1 MKTRVWTA
9 CSLGLLLATAV
20 PARAFA
26 QERVPRPEELLGFR
40 PGEDYKLADYD
51 QMLQYFRAVD
61 ASSDRVQLQE
71 IGLSS
76 MGRPMVMAIVTSP
89 ENFGRLDRYQEISR
103 RLATARG
110 LSEEQARAMAAEG
123 KAVIYI
129 DSGLHATEVG
139 HAQHSFELI
148 YHLAADSS
156 PSTQE
161 ILDNVIL
168 LLLPCVNPDG
178 MDLVVNWYER
188 NLGSPYEVSPLPQL
202 SSKYV
207 GHDNNRDWF
216 MFTQTETRNIGRVI
230 YHQWLPQIVYNHHQ
244 GVPFPA
250 RIFIPPF
257 DGPMNPHIPPLV
269 MRGIQLIGSS
279 MARAFAEQGKSGVV
293 SRMVY
298 DTWWNGGLRT
308 SPYFHNMIGILTE
321 TALHKYATPKFY
333 AERDLP
339 ESFPDGTSAKLPSTF
354 YPDPWRGGWWRL
366 REAIDYMMTASL
378 ALLEV
383 GARDKEKWLYGIYRM
398 GRDSIDKGKNEPP
411 YAFIIPADQSDPN
424 TAVKLVN
431 TLRAGAVETWR
442 AASPF
447 WSEGTQYPAGSYV
460 FLASQPFRPYLVDL
474 LMPQNHP
481 DQKLDPGGPPETPY
495 DVAGWTLPL
504 AMGVRSVA
512 ALAPFEAR
520 LEPIEQAGVPGGGVE
535 GSGRVYLLDPRVND
549 SFIAVNRL
557 LKQGASVYR
566 STKSVGGPSDPWP
579 AGTFLVAGGR
589 GLDALARELGIRVR
603 AVSKVGGEGLRIE
616 SPRVALYKSWVAN
629 ADEGWN
635 RWLFEQFEFP
645 YQSIHD
651 AEMKAA
657 GLSERYNVIVLPE
670 SPLKELVEGH
680 ERGSVPPEYA
690 GGIGS
695 EGVDRL
701 RQFVSEGGTLV
712 CLDSA
717 TELPIEYFDIP
728 VESALKGIE
737 PSQFYCPG
745 SLLEIEFDPA
755 HPLAYGMGGTGVG
768 FFRDSRVYNL
778 IPDFESQHGQVAA
791 KFPDRNPLL
800 SGWILGDEYIRRKAA
815 VVDMPYG

>member
-1 MKTRVWTA
+1 
-9 CSLGLLLATAV
+9 
-20 PARAFA
+20 
-26 QERVPRPEELLGFR
+26 
-40 PGEDYKLADYD
+40 
-51 QMLQYFRAVD
+51 MLQYFRAVD

-431 TLRAGAVETWR
+431 TLRAGAVEAWR

-460 FLASQPFRPYLVDL
+460 FLASQPFRPYLVE
-474 LMPQNHP
+474 
-481 DQKLDPGGPPETPY
+481 G
-495 DVAGWTLPL
+495 VAGAYRDQLAGSERIELRVWLGRLGWGQVSRRAGHFDRPVLLGHDRGRLPD
-504 AMGVRSVA
+504 AFS
-512 ALAPFEAR
+512 
-520 LEPIEQAGVPGGGVE
+520 
-535 GSGRVYLLDPRVND
+535 LLDLQHLV
-549 SFIAVNRL
+549 RL
-557 LKQGASVYR
+557 L
-566 STKSVGGPSDPWP
+566 
-579 AGTFLVAGGR
+579 
-589 GLDALARELGIRVR
+589 
-603 AVSKVGGEGLRIE
+603 
-616 SPRVALYKSWVAN
+616 
-629 ADEGWN
+629 
-635 RWLFEQFEFP
+635 
-645 YQSIHD
+645 
-651 AEMKAA
+651 
-657 GLSERYNVIVLPE
+657 
-670 SPLKELVEGH
+670 
-680 ERGSVPPEYA
+680 
-690 GGIGS
+690 
-695 EGVDRL
+695 
-701 RQFVSEGGTLV
+701 
-712 CLDSA
+712 
-717 TELPIEYFDIP
+717 
-728 VESALKGIE
+728 
-737 PSQFYCPG
+737 
-745 SLLEIEFDPA
+745 
-755 HPLAYGMGGTGVG
+755 
-768 FFRDSRVYNL
+768 
-778 IPDFESQHGQVAA
+778 
-791 KFPDRNPLL
+791 
-800 SGWILGDEYIRRKAA
+800 
-815 VVDMPYG
+815 